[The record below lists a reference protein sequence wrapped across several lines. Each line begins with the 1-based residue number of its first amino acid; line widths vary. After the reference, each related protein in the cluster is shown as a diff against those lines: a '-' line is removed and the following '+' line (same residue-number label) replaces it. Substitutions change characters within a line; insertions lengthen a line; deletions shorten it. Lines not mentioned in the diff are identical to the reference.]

1 MRNIKRLKLKITSIV
16 LLIVLLT
23 LEFSPLAVRAA
34 ADELPFATT
43 PIVSVGYDSYNMKNV
58 FYANA
63 TLGGITAYC
72 VDYTCAVPS
81 GTMKRDRPLSDQGMA
96 ILMHGYPNCT
106 PEQIGCANNE
116 EAYMATQMAL
126 WEVLNRTGESKK
138 AGKIFRVENV
148 TPNKGMEDFYAR
160 AVAAASKLVAMAEAN
175 PYTSVPELIV
185 NTQSAVLTNLGNDVL
200 MGPYYVR
207 VEGTD
212 ASSIKSIRAT
222 LQGAPASARITDAN
236 GNTKTSVGNNDVVY
250 VRMSG
255 DENSSTF
262 TLNFSTDID
271 RKFGSI
277 YTTSGDVQDFVIL
290 DSTPVTINN
299 PITIQWTK
307 VDTVGRIVLTKV
319 DQDDQPVVGAKFRL
333 EKEDGTVL
341 GEVETGADG
350 VVTFYRVP
358 TGNYRLVEIEAPT
371 GYVIKGATHNV
382 TVVTGEVTNVKVVN
396 ERITGKLV
404 ITKIDDTNKPLKDVT
419 FNIYDS
425 NKQFVTDV
433 TTDENGKATVNVDYG
448 TYYFQEVN
456 APEGY
461 IMDDTIYTFNVDA
474 ENRTFY
480 KTITNEK
487 VRGSILVVKTDD
499 EGQPIENVKFNIYD
513 ANGELVKQI
522 TTNEKGLAGLVNVP
536 VGTYF
541 YEEVEAPDNVIM
553 QTGRHEFKLE
563 TQNQIVRLD
572 VVNEKIKGSLKIHKV
587 ADDDRAIEGVK
598 FQVLDANK
606 NVVETLVTDKNG
618 IAVSK
623 ELLPGKYY
631 YKEIEV
637 PAGYVIDEK
646 EYEFNITN
654 QGELVS
660 VKVVNERAKGK
671 LHITKY
677 DNEGGTLE
685 GVKFNILDENK
696 NIVDTITT
704 DKNGV
709 AESIQLPVGTY
720 YYKEIEAPD
729 NVIMDTEEHKFV
741 LTDNGQIINKTVINE
756 YKQGKLKIIK
766 VDENSKPLAGVKF
779 EILDLDKKLVCTMT
793 TDENGI
799 AVSEELDKGTYYYR
813 EVSAPE
819 GLVID
824 SSLHEFTI
832 EYDGQNVVENVVN
845 NYVRGKLQ
853 ITKLVTGTN
862 EILKDVKFAILDAN
876 KNVVEEIVTDENGIA
891 TSSNLPYGTYYFKEI
906 DAPDGYIM
914 DTNEYEFS
922 IDKEG
927 DLIEAI
933 VYNEE
938 EEIPQTGGFLSDNMI
953 IVLAV
958 ALISIFG
965 YGVMKLVK
973 KEDE

>member
-1 MRNIKRLKLKITSIV
+1 MKNIKRLKLKITSIF
-16 LLIVLLT
+16 LLVALLT
-23 LEFSPLAVRAA
+23 LELSPFAVKAA

-43 PIVSVGYDSYNMKNV
+43 PIVSVGYDSYNNKSV

-81 GTMKRDRPLSDQGMA
+81 GTMKRDRVLSDQGMA

-106 PEQIGCANNE
+106 PESIGCANTE

-126 WEVLNRTGESKK
+126 WEVLNRTGESQK
-138 AGKIFRVENV
+138 AGKIFRVDNV
-148 TPNKGMEDFYAR
+148 TPNAGMEDFYNR
-160 AVAAASKLVAMAEAN
+160 AVAAAQRLVAMAEAN
-175 PYTSVPELIV
+175 PYTSVPTLVV
-185 NTQSAVLTNLGNDVL
+185 NTESAKLTNLGNDVL

-207 VEGTD
+207 VDGID
-212 ASSIKSIRAT
+212 AGSIKSIAAT
-222 LQGAPASARITDAN
+222 LQNAPASARITDAS
-236 GNTKTSVGNNDVVY
+236 GNTKTSVGNNDAVY

-262 TLNFSTDID
+262 TLNFTSDVD

-290 DSTPVTINN
+290 DTIPNSMSN

-341 GEVETGADG
+341 GEVQTGADG

-382 TVVTGEVTNVKVVN
+382 TVVTGEISNVKVVN
-396 ERITGKLV
+396 ERITGQLV

-461 IMDDTIYTFNVDA
+461 IMDDTIYTFTVDA

-499 EGQPIENVKFNIYD
+499 EGTPIEGVKFNIYD

-522 TTNEKGLAGLVNVP
+522 TTNAKGLAGLTNVP
-536 VGTYF
+536 VGTYY
-541 YEEVEAPDNVIM
+541 YEEIEAPDNVIM
-553 QTGRHEFKLE
+553 KAGRHEFKLE
-563 TQNQIVRLD
+563 TQDQIVRLD
-572 VVNEKIKGSLKIHKV
+572 VVNEKIKGSLKITKV

-606 NVVETLVTDKNG
+606 NVIETLVTDKDG
-618 IAVSK
+618 IAVSQ
-623 ELLPGKYY
+623 ELVPGTYY

-637 PAGYVIDEK
+637 PAGYVIDTN
-646 EYEFNITN
+646 EYKFDITN
-654 QGELVS
+654 EGELVS
-660 VKVVNERAKGK
+660 KKVVNERAKGK
-671 LHITKY
+671 LQITKY

-685 GVKFNILDENK
+685 GVKFDILDENK
-696 NIVDTITT
+696 TVVDTIVT
-704 DKNGV
+704 DKDGV
-709 AESIQLPVGTY
+709 AVSIDLPVGTY
-720 YYKEIEAPD
+720 YYKETEAPD
-729 NVIMDTEEHKFV
+729 NVVMDTQEHKFV
-741 LTDNGQIINKTVINE
+741 LTDNGQIVKKTVVNE

-779 EILDLDKKLVCTMT
+779 EILDLDENLVCTMT

-799 AVSEELDKGTYYYR
+799 AESEELDKGTYYYR

-824 SSLHEFTI
+824 SSLHKFTI

-845 NYVRGKLQ
+845 NYVRGTLQ

-862 EILKDVKFAILDAN
+862 ETLKDVKFAILDAN
-876 KNVVEEIVTDENGIA
+876 KNVVEEIVTDENGLA
-891 TSSNLPYGTYYFKEI
+891 TSSKLPYGTYYFKEI

-922 IDKEG
+922 IKAEG

-938 EEIPQTGGFLSDNMI
+938 EELPKTGGFLSDNMI

-958 ALISIFG
+958 ALMSIFG
-965 YGVMKLVK
+965 YGFMKVIR
-973 KEDE
+973 KED